1 MLISLLFSNPALFLV
16 WVVAIVFG
24 ITIHEFSH
32 AFAAYKM
39 GDSTAK
45 YMGRL
50 TLNPLKHMDV
60 VGFLMLVLVG
70 FGWGKPV
77 PFNPYNLRY
86 KRFGPAIVAIA
97 GPLAN
102 LAALI
107 VFGLALRVIVHY
119 TDVAAENLLVQLV
132 LFMVQLNL
140 ILIVFNLLPIPPL
153 DGSKILY
160 SILPAS
166 KQNVV
171 VFLEKYGI
179 YFLLAIVIFGSSLLL
194 WLFNYFYQIIL
205 NVLVL

>member
-16 WVVAIVFG
+16 WIIAIVFG

-32 AFAAYKM
+32 ALAAYKM

-50 TLNPLKHMDV
+50 TLNPLKHMEII
-60 VGFLMLVLVG
+60 GFLMLLVVG

-86 KRFGPAIVAIA
+86 KKFGPALVALA
-97 GPLAN
+97 GPAAN
-102 LAALI
+102 LIALV
-107 VFGLALRVIVHY
+107 VFGLALRFVVHY
-119 TDVAAENLLVQLV
+119 TDVSAENLLVQLFI
-132 LFMVQLNL
+132 FMVQLNL

-153 DGSKILY
+153 DGSKVLY
-160 SILPAS
+160 TILPAS

-171 VFLEKYGI
+171 IFLEKYGI
-179 YFLLAIVIFGSSLLL
+179 YFLLALIVFGSSLLA
-194 WLFNYFYQIIL
+194 WLFNYFYQIIFSIL
-205 NVLVL
+205 IY